1 RCQGAGCGAFA
12 EMATAAGTAYSDT
25 GVMVGTSYTYRVRAT
40 DAAGNLGTY
49 SPLASAVTSS
59 PTPSVNPQGGSLLA
73 AYTFEEGS
81 GASTADVSGNAHVGS
96 LVNGPIWT
104 TGKYGSA
111 LSFNGLK
118 SVVSA
123 GNATSLNNVNTF
135 THCAWVF
142 PRGRGGDNDAR
153 ILHKGSATARK
164 QLQTDSS
171 LVNSLKLRVD
181 RAVTSA
187 E

>member
-1 RCQGAGCGAFA
+1 
-12 EMATAAGTAYSDT
+12 
-25 GVMVGTSYTYRVRAT
+25 
-40 DAAGNLGTY
+40 
-49 SPLASAVTSS
+49 
-59 PTPSVNPQGGSLLA
+59 
-73 AYTFEEGS
+73 
-81 GASTADVSGNAHVGS
+81 SGNAHVGS

-135 THCAWVF
+135 TYCAWVF

-187 E
+187 EALSVANTLTLNQWQFVCGGYSEADGARVYKDGVEVAYSYRTVGS

>member
-1 RCQGAGCGAFA
+1 TVVRQLIGLERRHYRCAVYIAILVVSAMTPVGSPRKAHGQGAG
-12 EMATAAGTAYSDT
+12 
-25 GVMVGTSYTYRVRAT
+25 
-40 DAAGNLGTY
+40 LI
-49 SPLASAVTSS
+49 
-59 PTPSVNPQGGSLLA
+59 A

-135 THCAWVF
+135 TYCAWVF

-153 ILHKGSATARK
+153 ILHKGSATA
-164 QLQTDSS
+164 
-171 LVNSLKLRVD
+171 
-181 RAVTSA
+181 
-187 E
+187 